1 MVDELL
7 DIPPVLIVGAGP
19 TGLAAAMSLAR
30 ARVPV
35 RIIDMAGSPVPYS
48 RAIGIQARTLEL
60 LEQHR
65 VVEPFLANGHR
76 AHAAALHADG
86 RVIARLDFDPLQ
98 TRYPYLLLL
107 DQSVTERLLAE
118 HLEGLG
124 VTVERGRTLSACD
137 AGGTS
142 LDVTIRDARGA
153 EERFTPSYLIA
164 ADGAHSTV
172 RHLLGVSFAGRPFE
186 QTFLLADLAA
196 IPDWPDDEI
205 HLFTTTDGLAGLFP
219 MGGGR
224 YRLVADRPRENGPL
238 PDERGPTLAQ
248 CQETVRARVGTSIV
262 LSDLTWSSYFHLHSR
277 MVERLRLG
285 RVFFAGDAAHVHSP
299 AGAQGMNTGIQ
310 EAFNLGWKLASV
322 LGAGAPERLLDTYH
336 AERHP
341 IERDVLRQTSVLTQ
355 IVEADRGPMKLLRD
369 HVVPLLSSFG
379 PMRDVVRRTVSEL
392 GVQYRKSP
400 LTLERVLDGG
410 PRAGE
415 RAPDALVHVLDGPLG
430 QAPGVARLFD
440 LHEPAGFTL
449 LLLEEPAQP
458 GGAGRATGRPPA
470 TRRMRSWNR
479 LSGSCR
485 ARCGCGASPMPKAT
499 ARRGW
504 RTSTAARV
512 RRSICCGPMATSPR
526 AAGSHPTRTRCC
538 ATAKAGSRGCRCR
551 HSSNACGN
559 GSAGRSGGRG
569 GGRQRVAIARD
580 RVAHDRV
587 GTLCRVAG
595 RVVERREQ
603 RAAHPRFPE
612 APDMVGDAG
621 QRFVAIRHRRE
632 KRADLVGHVDQVH
645 GVHGVL
651 TCPSSRPQPQPVPRG
666 ARAGRAAR
674 R

>member
-205 HLFTTTDGLAGLFP
+205 HLFTTADGLAGLFP

-248 CQETVRARVGTSIV
+248 CQEIVRARVGTSIV

-310 EAFNLGWKLASV
+310 EAFNLGWKLARV

-458 GGAGRATGRPPA
+458 GGAGDAPPA
-470 TRRMRSWNR
+470 DHAAHVLVESLERIMPGAVRVWRVTDAEGDGAAGLADVYGRSR
-479 LSGSCR
+479 PSFYLLRPDGYI
-485 ARCGCGASPMPKAT
+485 
-499 ARRGW
+499 
-504 RTSTAARV
+504 AARG
-512 RRSICCGPMATSPR
+512 RLASDANALLRHCEGWF
-526 AAGSHPTRTRCC
+526 AGVSLP
-538 ATAKAGSRGCRCR
+538 A
-551 HSSNACGN
+551 
-559 GSAGRSGGRG
+559 
-569 GGRQRVAIARD
+569 
-580 RVAHDRV
+580 
-587 GTLCRVAG
+587 
-595 RVVERREQ
+595 
-603 RAAHPRFPE
+603 
-612 APDMVGDAG
+612 
-621 QRFVAIRHRRE
+621 
-632 KRADLVGHVDQVH
+632 
-645 GVHGVL
+645 
-651 TCPSSRPQPQPVPRG
+651 
-666 ARAGRAAR
+666 
-674 R
+674 